1 MVRLGPERVLLVIG
15 GLEDIDAENKD
26 GTHCRNPRPAQ
37 MHGVGG
43 GVAALGGVQERNP
56 GEIAEGEHEAQSVG
70 GNVHPGRDAGSVVLA
85 AEHIVGL
92 NGRREDN
99 AVGDVAVVAVLL
111 GDEGQIQQDPPS
123 QTGTD
128 FAPGLD
134 VDFPKKW
141 QSDAGV

>member
-56 GEIAEGEHEAQSVG
+56 GEIAEGEHEAQSV
-70 GNVHPGRDAGSVVLA
+70 VVMSIL
-85 AEHIVGL
+85 VGML
-92 NGRREDN
+92 D
-99 AVGDVAVVAVLL
+99 LL
-111 GDEGQIQQDPPS
+111 YWLLS
-123 QTGTD
+123 T
-128 FAPGLD
+128 
-134 VDFPKKW
+134 
-141 QSDAGV
+141 